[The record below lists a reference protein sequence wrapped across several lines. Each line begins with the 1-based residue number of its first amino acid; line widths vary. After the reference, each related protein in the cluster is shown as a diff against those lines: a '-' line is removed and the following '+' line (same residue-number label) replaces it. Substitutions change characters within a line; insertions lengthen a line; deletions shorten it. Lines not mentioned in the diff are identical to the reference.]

1 MLRAIVSVLL
11 GLTVMMPGIPMSAS
25 QWLTRYTSVN
35 TGNAGEPQT
44 SQVVENT
51 TPQVHSAVETPST
64 TATTVAVLDAGYTS
78 WTTKTGTSVEWK
90 IDADGTLHVEPLN
103 GSVGTIG
110 DAVDY
115 TPPWLKNGNDV
126 KIKKVV
132 TQGTIKLMG
141 SQQSLFSGCSNLTDI
156 SGLSHWDTSELTSMQ
171 SIFSGCTSLS
181 DLSPIRSWN
190 TSKVQNM
197 YWAFQKCGL
206 TNANSL
212 ANWDTHTVTDMTN
225 AFANSKL
232 SDISG
237 LGKWDTSAVM
247 NMESLFAG
255 TSITD
260 LTPLSNWNTA
270 NVTNMEGMFS
280 SCASLADLTPLKRWD
295 TSKVTS
301 IHMMFYSCPKITNVD
316 ALSNWDT
323 SKVTD
328 MSYMFEMYKVDSQLT
343 NISGL
348 QNWNTASVTNMSEM
362 FYNCTKLTDTSAMAH
377 WDVSKVTSFQFMFWG
392 SSNLKMNKIGVPA
405 GSKGGAAFVT
415 ANASFFQRVMSPF
428 IDTPKTLPTKQT
440 SWAKL
445 AVNNSQGM
453 VYVPY
458 IVPFTVNFNANGGS
472 GSQDPV
478 TAIASDPNTITL
490 PYSMFFHFGYKF
502 TGWTT
507 QPGAVNATS
516 NPLMTAGSQYTRPTS
531 QQSDD
536 TIKYTLYAQWE
547 AVGSS
552 SDPSVTP
559 GSGTLPGWT
568 QVSESGENGS
578 ISPSEVQ
585 TTTFL
590 NQYEP
595 SAKKTSIVFHL
606 TKLMDGNVPS
616 QQFTFNL
623 VDSSTGNIVQTVK
636 NTAAAIE
643 FKLNYAEADKGTH
656 TYLIKEVEDSNN
668 TTVKYDTAERTVTV
682 NVQETSDGKLYATS
696 QLSGSTVFR
705 NTSKPATLTLKKVVP
720 ASSTDSG
727 LHPKSNTA
735 FTFAVTLGSPDGT
748 PISGSHTVLINGTA
762 KSVTFTNNVATLSL
776 NANQTATFEN
786 LDAGTTYHIEEQ
798 NLPQGYSLQGITPSE
813 GTLNANDTVNVTAT
827 NTYAP
832 SPTTAMVQATK
843 QLFHAGTTD
852 PSTLKKGEY
861 EFSMCEVTAD
871 GDCSGTNW
879 NSVGTASNLA
889 DGSITFPQLNY
900 TKTGTHTYK
909 IKEVQ
914 TKKTGI
920 SYDSHLATVTV
931 AVTDDGTGVLK
942 SAVTYGD
949 ASGSADAAK
958 PPVFTNYVWNAPG
971 MPETGSYIIWA
982 LLAAGLLA
990 GAYVVVMRRPR
1001 HARHST
1007 K

>member
-64 TATTVAVLDAGYTS
+64 TATTVAVVDDGYS
-78 WTTKTGTSVEWK
+78 EWSSADNVEWK
-90 IDADGTLHVEPLN
+90 LDSDGTLHVEPIS
-103 GSVGTIG
+103 GTVGTVG
-110 DAVDY
+110 SYAGQA
-115 TPPWLKNGNDV
+115 PWCGSSEV
-126 KIKKVV
+126 KKVV
-132 TQGTIKLMG
+132 TEKGTIKLIG
-141 SQQSLFSGCSNLTDI
+141 SVAANLFTNCSNLTDI
-156 SGLSHWDTSELTSMQ
+156 SGLAHWDTSELTMILSM
-171 SIFSGCTSLS
+171 FAGCTSLRNLQPLSGWDTSEVRIMYNMFNGCDLTNVDALANWNTQALTDMQQLFQDDKSLS
-181 DLSPIRSWN
+181 DISGLKNWKTSNVTTMLSAFQGCASLVDLTPLKDWKTASVTLMGRMFQGCASLTDLTPLASWN
-190 TSKVQNM
+190 TSKVTSM
-197 YWAFQKCGL
+197 LSMFDSC
-206 TNANSL
+206 
-212 ANWDTHTVTDMTN
+212 
-225 AFANSKL
+225 SKL
-232 SDISG
+232 
-237 LGKWDTSAVM
+237 
-247 NMESLFAG
+247 
-255 TSITD
+255 
-260 LTPLSNWNTA
+260 
-270 NVTNMEGMFS
+270 
-280 SCASLADLTPLKRWD
+280 
-295 TSKVTS
+295 
-301 IHMMFYSCPKITNVD
+301 TNVD
-316 ALSNWDT
+316 ALANWDT

-328 MSYMFEMYKVDSQLT
+328 MSYMFESDSQLT

-348 QNWNTASVTNMSEM
+348 QRWDTSKVTDMSYMFGYCSELTDSSAVARWDVRNVSKARNFNM
-362 FYNCTKLTDTSAMAH
+362 FDGCTKL
-377 WDVSKVTSFQFMFWG
+377 Q
-392 SSNLKMNKIGVPA
+392 KIGVPA
-405 GSKGGAAFVT
+405 DSKNGTALVA
-415 ANASFFQRVMSPF
+415 ANASYFQTAMPVF
-428 IDTPKTLPTKQT
+428 TDEGKTLGKCT
-440 SWAKL
+440 SWTAL
-445 AVNNSQGM
+445 PDSNQSM

-458 IVPFTVNFNANGGS
+458 IGSFTVNFDANGGS

-478 TAIASDPNTITL
+478 TASASSPNAITL
-490 PYSMFFHFGYKF
+490 PYSMFFRFGYKF

-507 QPGAVNATS
+507 QPGAVDASS
-516 NPLMTAGSQYTRPTS
+516 NPLMTAGSQYTRSTY

-536 TIKYTLYAQWE
+536 TNVTLYAQWE

-552 SDPSVTP
+552 GGTSGTP

-578 ISPSEVQ
+578 ISPDATQ
-585 TTTFL
+585 ITTFE
-590 NQYEP
+590 NKYEP

-623 VDSSTGNIVQTVK
+623 VDSSTGETVQTVK

-656 TYLIKEVEDSNN
+656 TYVIKEVEDPNN